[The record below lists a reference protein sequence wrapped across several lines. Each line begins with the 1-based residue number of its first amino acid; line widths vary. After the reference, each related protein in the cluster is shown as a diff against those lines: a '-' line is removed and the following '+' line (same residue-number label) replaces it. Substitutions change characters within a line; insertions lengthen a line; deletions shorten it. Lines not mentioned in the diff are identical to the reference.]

1 MIKME
6 VNEGKLPLVV
16 GTGAILAGILFGILM
31 AVYSKDSGMIRGV
44 SYLVIVLIICMG
56 IGMCFGGRHRKMTVE
71 GRTLCYTNRLG
82 KEKVFSLDEIGYCEA
97 ALEDKG
103 GRDYLK
109 IYDLRGEKL
118 CKLEF
123 GMKNSAPFLQYLLD
137 NQVKVECSEKSDDFL
152 INMVHT
158 ETICAE
164 EIPDKVNARYE
175 KVREMVWEW
184 TQKHKELNA
193 DWEMGIAV
201 YLEAELAEKKQLWEQ
216 KGCTEILFPKSGQ
229 EKECHESRLPEGL
242 LIVIEGYLKKDGGFV
257 FNKRNRAVMFHV
269 PVLGVSRSMQE
280 GEEQKIRFFGEAISE
295 LTWQLEWLSQT
306 LPRNRYHTEKIS
318 INHELFERL

>member
-1 MIKME
+1 MIKIE
-6 VNEGKLPLVV
+6 VNEGKLPWVV

-31 AVYSKDSGMIRGV
+31 AVYPNDSGIVRGV
-44 SYLVIVLIICMG
+44 GYLVIVLIICMG

-71 GRTLCYTNRLG
+71 DRTLCYTNRLG
-82 KEKVFSLDEIGYCEA
+82 KQKIFSLDEIGYCRA

-123 GMKNSAPFLQYLLD
+123 GMKDSALFLQYLLD
-137 NQVKVECSEKSDDFL
+137 NQIRVECSEKSDDFL

-158 ETICAE
+158 ETICVE
-164 EIPDKVNARYE
+164 EIPDKVNACYE
-175 KVREMVWEW
+175 KARETVWEW
-184 TQKHKELNA
+184 TQKHKELGA
-193 DWEMGIAV
+193 DWKMGIAA
-201 YLEAELAEKKQLWEQ
+201 YLEKELSEKKQLWEQ
-216 KGCTEILFPKSGQ
+216 TAYTENLFPKSGQ
-229 EKECHESRLPEGL
+229 EPQNHMSGLPEGC
-242 LIVIEGYLKKDGGFV
+242 LIVIEGYLQKDGDFV
-257 FNKRNRAVMFHV
+257 FDKKNRAVMFHV
-269 PVLGVSRSMQE
+269 PVLGVSKSMQE
-280 GEEQKIRFFGEAISE
+280 GEEQRIRLFGEALSE
-295 LTWQLEWLSQT
+295 LAWQLEWLSHM